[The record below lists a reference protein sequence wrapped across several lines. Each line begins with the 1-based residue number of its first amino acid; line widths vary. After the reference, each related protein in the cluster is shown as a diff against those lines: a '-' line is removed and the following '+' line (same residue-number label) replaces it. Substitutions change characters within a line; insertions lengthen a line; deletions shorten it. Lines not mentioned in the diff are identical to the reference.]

1 MIFNVF
7 MVALIPALGEELLFR
22 GVVQKIFTGWA
33 KNIHIGVWMSALL
46 FSAMHMQFYGFVPR
60 LLLGAMLGYLFV
72 WSGSLWLSIL
82 AHFVNNAAA
91 VIFTYLYQQNL
102 SSIDVDA
109 VGTQEG
115 EMMSVLISTAFT
127 AMLLFMIYRIESKK
141 RLLSGE

>member
-1 MIFNVF
+1 
-7 MVALIPALGEELLFR
+7 
-22 GVVQKIFTGWA
+22 
-33 KNIHIGVWMSALL
+33 MSALL